1 MALEVID
8 EYELE
13 KIRAEIQQER
23 QMKEML
29 EQSATELKA
38 TVEELEKRYDTID
51 NEGNEWKTRFETQQ
65 EINEQLDKQII
76 ALQEKVDEA
85 KRNLKEAKDAAVAA
99 KEANRG
105 RAKNS
110 IFICVANPHMVRML
124 EKEKQMLS
132 NQLRD
137 IEWRIDQESKAYHK
151 ANDERKQY
159 SVEINATQ
167 VNMSD
172 SQARQK
178 ALNSSRAELE
188 PIPGSKTPRDMSRN
202 IPEDQRILDPKKGP
216 IRKTAAVKSL
226 PSLEMT

>member
-1 MALEVID
+1 MALEGNA
-8 EYELE
+8 
-13 KIRAEIQQER
+13 R
-23 QMKEML
+23 
-29 EQSATELKA
+29 
-38 TVEELEKRYDTID
+38 TVCHRIKSYR
-51 NEGNEWKTRFETQQ
+51 NEWKTRFETQQ

-85 KRNLKEAKDAAVAA
+85 KRNLKEGKSTYGTDVGER
-99 KEANRG
+99 KTN
-105 RAKNS
+105 
-110 IFICVANPHMVRML
+110 
-124 EKEKQMLS
+124 
-132 NQLRD
+132 LRD